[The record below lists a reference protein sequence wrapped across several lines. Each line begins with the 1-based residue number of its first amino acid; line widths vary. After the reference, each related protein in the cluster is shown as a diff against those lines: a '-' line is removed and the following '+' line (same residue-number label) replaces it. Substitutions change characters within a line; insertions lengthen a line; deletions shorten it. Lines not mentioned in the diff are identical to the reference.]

1 MLDYLIIF
9 FCGVYVGTYYECRP
23 AFFYLST
30 FIKTLA
36 PNRKIPNIDRYDADT
51 THKQEE
57 KSMKV
62 ISEREDKTGELLGT
76 KDNSQNASPKSKKQS
91 VVIFFL
97 INVCKINV
105 NVCI

>member
-9 FCGVYVGTYYECRP
+9 FCGVYVGTHYECRP

-36 PNRKIPNIDRYDADT
+36 PNRKIPNIDHYDANII
-51 THKQEE
+51 HKQEE

-62 ISEREDKTGELLGT
+62 KNKSEDKTVELLDA
-76 KDNSQNASPKSKKQS
+76 KDNLQNVSQKAESNRWSFFFNKK
-91 VVIFFL
+91 
-97 INVCKINV
+97 
-105 NVCI
+105 